1 MILLFTDFGCQGPY
15 LGQMEIVLRQLAP
28 NVDIVNLMCDAPPG
42 KPRPSAYLLAAI
54 SSSLPVDSVC
64 VCVVDPGVG
73 GDRPAVVLKADEQW
87 FVGPDN
93 TLLNTLAKR
102 AEQVQWW
109 TIEWRPKKLSTSFH
123 GRDLFAP
130 VAAQL
135 AKNSDMSGLRPY
147 DGPDL
152 SAWPGDLLEIIYID
166 HYGNAMTGLRYGA
179 SLKDKRLTINDHVV
193 SEADTFC
200 TVPVGQAFWY
210 RNSNGLV
217 EIAVNQG
224 RADEHLRLGLGNE
237 FYLQ

>member
-1 MILLFTDFGCQGPY
+1 
-15 LGQMEIVLRQLAP
+15 MELVLRQSAP
-28 NVDIVNLMCDAPPG
+28 DVGVINLMCGAPSG

-54 SSSLPVDSVC
+54 SSSFPVGSVF

-73 GDRPAVVLKADEQW
+73 GGRRPVVLKADERW
-87 FVGPDN
+87 FVGPGN
-93 TLLNTLAKR
+93 GLLNMVAKR

-130 VAAQL
+130 IAARL
-135 AKNSDMSGLRPY
+135 AKNGDMSGLRPN

-179 SLKDKRLTINDHVV
+179 SLKEKRLVINDHVV

-200 TVPVGQAFWY
+200 SVPVGQAFWY
-210 RNSNGLV
+210 QNSIGLV

-224 RADEHLRLGLGNE
+224 RADEHLGLGIGNE